1 MSSDLLR
8 HLQPKYF
15 RRRYNGRM
23 PKIHRHFIMEWRK
36 HRGLSL
42 RRLAARMEVSPGGEE
57 VVSYA
62 SLNRIEKY
70 KQPYS
75 EPILNALADA
85 LDVEPWMLLKVD
97 PSKDGKVIDLMVKLT
112 PKQQEQAIKML
123 EIIKAG

>member
-1 MSSDLLR
+1 MSRGLLHR
-8 HLQPKYF
+8 LQPNYY

-23 PKIHRHFIMEWRK
+23 PKIHRHFIKEWRK

-42 RRLAARMEVSPGGEE
+42 RKLAARMEVSPGGEE
-57 VVSYA
+57 LVSYA

-85 LDVEPWMLLKVD
+85 LDVEPWMLLKID
-97 PSKDGKVIDLMVKLT
+97 PSKEGKVIDVLVKLT